1 MRSLSPVL
9 ELSHDLKYGDM
20 VQFAGCLGSRKTTTA
35 LNIASDFAARR
46 KHTSVFVNTASPS
59 ESKRAVESA
68 GCWSMEAG
76 AQKKQTDVGVYMLA
90 AKAIKMAELLKS
102 SGQDV
107 LLTIDG
113 VRHILQAEWH
123 MMQILSNPFNKLPG

>member
-1 MRSLSPVL
+1 ML

-20 VQFAGCLGSRKTTTA
+20 VQFSGCLGSRKTTTA
-35 LNIASDFAARR
+35 LNIASDFADRR
-46 KHTSVFVNTASPS
+46 KHTSIFVNTASSS
-59 ESKRAVESA
+59 EAKRAVDSA

-76 AQKKQTDVGVYMLA
+76 SHQKQTDVGVYMLT
-90 AKAIKMAELLKS
+90 AKVIHLAELLKK
-102 SGQDV
+102 SGRDV

-123 MMQILSNPFNKLPG
+123 MMQIMSNPLNKVAG